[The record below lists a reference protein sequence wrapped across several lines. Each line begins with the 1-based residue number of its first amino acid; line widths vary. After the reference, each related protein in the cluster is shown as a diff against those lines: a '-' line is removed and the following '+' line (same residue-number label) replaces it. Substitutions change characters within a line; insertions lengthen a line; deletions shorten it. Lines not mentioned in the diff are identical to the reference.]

1 MKLNVLLAKLEQG
14 ASQFKALLRDYTAFF
29 KKESDNFRGV
39 KNTYE
44 PRPDTIDLP
53 AERKLITV
61 VTTVDEKFDYFT
73 NMVKNY
79 ISEMFKC

>member
-14 ASQFKALLRDYTAFF
+14 ASQFKALLRDYTTFF

-44 PRPDTIDLP
+44 PRPDTVDLP
-53 AERKLITV
+53 SERKLIAV

-73 NMVKNY
+73 N
-79 ISEMFKC
+79 